1 MSLNAIYKER
11 IYSRWL
17 TIVLGIVTCV
27 LFGVFIYQRL
37 EGPVGTR
44 PAPDG
49 ILLAAA
55 LLLLAVTVNF
65 ATLTIRLTPGGISV
79 GYGIIR
85 HDIPWSNVADCYQD
99 KASTVWYGGFGIRL
113 GLVNGK
119 RRLVYNTIGDPRVV
133 IRKRHGKVQ
142 EFVFS
147 TRNLDEVVRI
157 IKERIG
163 GRGWIDM
170 TYQKA
175 TAAD

>member
-1 MSLNAIYKER
+1 MNANAIYEER

-17 TIVLGIVTCV
+17 TIALGIVTCI
-27 LFGVFIYQRL
+27 LFSFIVYQRL

-44 PAPDG
+44 PAPDWVLVA
-49 ILLAAA
+49 IA

-65 ATLTIRLTPGGISV
+65 ATLTIKLTTGGISV

-85 HDIPWSNVADCYQD
+85 HNIPWGNVAGCYQD

-119 RRLVYNTIGDPRVV
+119 WRLVYNTIGNPRVV
-133 IRKRHGKVQ
+133 IRKRQGKVQ

-147 TRNLDEVVRI
+147 TRNPDEVIGAVREAI
-157 IKERIG
+157 GERG
-163 GRGWIDM
+163 
-170 TYQKA
+170 
-175 TAAD
+175 